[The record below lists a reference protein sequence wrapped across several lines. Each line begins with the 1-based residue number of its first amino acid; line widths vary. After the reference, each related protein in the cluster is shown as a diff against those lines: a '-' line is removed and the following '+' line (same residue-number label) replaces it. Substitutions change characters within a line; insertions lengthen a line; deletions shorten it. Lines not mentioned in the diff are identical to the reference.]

1 MLDCMQ
7 SNSADRRKGY
17 GNMEN
22 KRDKIIIR
30 TGFIGILV
38 NIVLVIFKSIIGLIT
53 NSIAIILDAV
63 NNLSDVLSSVITII
77 GTKLSGKEP
86 DKKHPYGHGRIEY
99 LTSVVISVIVLLAG
113 VASVRESVVKI
124 IAPEETNYNA
134 VSLVIISVAIF
145 VKIFLGRY
153 VKGIGKKINA
163 QTLVA
168 AGTDALFDAVLALG
182 TLAAA
187 IISIVWNVGL
197 EGIIGAVISLF
208 IIKAGISM
216 LLETL
221 NSIIGTRY
229 DAELTNSIKERINSY
244 DDVHGT
250 YDLALHNYGPTKIF
264 GTAHIEVDDTMTAK
278 KIHNLTRRIT
288 EDIMSEFGIIM
299 TIGIYAS
306 NTSGKYAHIKQLIE
320 EAVAKYSSIMQ
331 MHGFYIDEEHKLI
344 TFDIITDFDCNREEI
359 RFSLMEELSKKIP
372 DYTIYIVLDTDISE

>member
-1 MLDCMQ
+1 
-7 SNSADRRKGY
+7 
-17 GNMEN
+17 MEN

-182 TLAAA
+182 TLIAA

-229 DAELTNSIKERINSY
+229 DAKLTNSIKERINSY

-344 TFDIITDFDCNREEI
+344 TFDIITDFDCDREEI
-359 RFSLMEELSKKIP
+359 RFSLMKELSRKIP

>member
-182 TLAAA
+182 TLIAA

-229 DAELTNSIKERINSY
+229 DAKLTNSIKERINSY

-344 TFDIITDFDCNREEI
+344 TFDIITDFDCDREEI
-359 RFSLMEELSKKIP
+359 RFSLMKELSRKIP

>member
-229 DAELTNSIKERINSY
+229 DAKLTNSIKERINSY

-306 NTSGKYAHIKQLIE
+306 NTSGKYAHIKKLIE

-359 RFSLMEELSKKIP
+359 RFSLMKELSRKIP